1 MQQKFFLT
9 KIQKKNILLF
19 LTKELIRNS
28 GGDFYKLEKEIKEKE
43 NQRFSSFPRKTLEK
57 ENQEFSGFPRKAP
70 EKENRAT
77 EILRGITRKHD
88 NKIFLPAVP
97 KKNPQKINLNAGAEE
112 TTENLKSEKYE
123 QSLKP
128 LPEKKERF
136 KMPLGEA
143 KLTVPETRLP
153 EHFQYLRPIPTRE
166 SIDLGKLNPL
176 IKDPMVRV
184 VECSGPE
191 GEITVDGTMGI
202 KKTGIILSR
211 DEISRVID
219 WFSRASKIPVHEG
232 VFKVVLGNLIFMAIV
247 SEIVGSRFTIKKMI

>member
-43 NQRFSSFPRKTLEK
+43 NQRFSSFPRK
-57 ENQEFSGFPRKAP
+57 AP

-97 KKNPQKINLNAGAEE
+97 KKNPQKINLNAGAEG

-247 SEIVGSRFTIKKMI
+247 SEIVGSTFTIKKMI